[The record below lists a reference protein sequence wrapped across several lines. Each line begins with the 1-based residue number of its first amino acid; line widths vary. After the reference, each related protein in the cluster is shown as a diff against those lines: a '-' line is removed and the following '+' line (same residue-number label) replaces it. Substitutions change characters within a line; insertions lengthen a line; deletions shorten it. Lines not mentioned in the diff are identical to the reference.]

1 MSPASEVRFTVTK
14 VVPLDAA
21 TTYELL
27 CDWEDHGRWVPF
39 TEVVVHSPESFVA
52 FTGIGPVKLEDNM
65 SVVSRD
71 DDAMRVEI
79 VKTGPV
85 IVGSAS
91 FTVRPFSEH
100 SSIVDWTEVI
110 SVPYL
115 PTFLAPAAA
124 SIGKILFAVAL
135 RGLPPR

>member
-1 MSPASEVRFTVTK
+1 
-14 VVPLDAA
+14 
-21 TTYELL
+21 
-27 CDWEDHGRWVPF
+27 
-39 TEVVVHSPESFVA
+39 
-52 FTGIGPVKLEDNM
+52 M